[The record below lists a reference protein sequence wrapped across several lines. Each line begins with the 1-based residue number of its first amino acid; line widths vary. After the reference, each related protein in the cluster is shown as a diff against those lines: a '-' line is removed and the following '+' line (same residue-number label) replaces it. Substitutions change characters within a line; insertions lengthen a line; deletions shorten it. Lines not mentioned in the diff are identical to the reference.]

1 MNSATSLM
9 VTASALVGLAL
20 ASSKALATLPLSL
33 MFLSMMLTSIPA
45 SMLMSRWGRKPGFI
59 FSSLIGMLAAAIATW
74 AIMVQSFWLFC
85 TASAGVG
92 IFNGFGNYYRFAA
105 VDSAA
110 EAHKSKAISWVL
122 AGGVAAAF
130 IGPNLANY
138 SQNLIEHARFAGS
151 FAALFILY
159 LLAFIVLQYI
169 EPPPEKSVATTGQSR
184 PLKVIIHER
193 RLIIA
198 ILCGM
203 LGYGVMSLIMTA
215 TPLAMKHHHH
225 IFRDTAFV
233 IQWHI
238 VAMFAPSFI
247 TGSLI
252 ERFTAEKVMITG
264 VIAGFACVVI
274 NLLGS
279 SLWHFWIA
287 LVCLG
292 ISWNFLFI
300 GSTALLTETYRPE
313 EKFKVQALNDFMI
326 FTTVTLASLS
336 AGALQHLLGWRAV
349 NLGVTPLLAIM
360 LVGLL
365 SLQQHKKTKHK

>member
-1 MNSATSLM
+1 MRRPPRNVILFALCQAVMNSATSLM

-169 EPPPEKSVATTGQSR
+169 EPPP
-184 PLKVIIHER
+184 
-193 RLIIA
+193 
-198 ILCGM
+198 
-203 LGYGVMSLIMTA
+203 
-215 TPLAMKHHHH
+215 
-225 IFRDTAFV
+225 
-233 IQWHI
+233 
-238 VAMFAPSFI
+238 
-247 TGSLI
+247 
-252 ERFTAEKVMITG
+252 
-264 VIAGFACVVI
+264 
-274 NLLGS
+274 
-279 SLWHFWIA
+279 
-287 LVCLG
+287 
-292 ISWNFLFI
+292 
-300 GSTALLTETYRPE
+300 
-313 EKFKVQALNDFMI
+313 
-326 FTTVTLASLS
+326 
-336 AGALQHLLGWRAV
+336 
-349 NLGVTPLLAIM
+349 
-360 LVGLL
+360 
-365 SLQQHKKTKHK
+365 